1 MTALREI
8 TSSRAA
14 QKRTRIPGEAGI
26 WVLVL
31 GDMAEF
37 ALFFGTFMYAR
48 GRNPAVFA
56 AGNSTLNLTYGAL
69 NTVLLLTS
77 SLLVAQAVATSQKA
91 EHSPNV
97 VRLLNGAFL
106 CGGGFVAIKALE
118 WSHLLQA
125 GHSITS
131 SQFYLYYF
139 MFTGIHLVHVLIGLT
154 ALGRIRQMARRSE
167 PTFHLPETIETFG
180 IFWHMVDLLWIVL
193 FALFYLIE

>member
-1 MTALREI
+1 MTALSAI
-8 TSSRAA
+8 TSSRAV
-14 QKRTRIPGEAGI
+14 QKTTRIPGEAGI

-48 GRNPAVFA
+48 GSNPAAFA
-56 AGNSTLNLTYGAL
+56 EGNSTLNLTYGAL

-91 EHSPNV
+91 EHSEV

-106 CGGGFVAIKALE
+106 CGIGFVAIKALE

-154 ALGRIRQMARRSE
+154 ALGRIRQTARRPE
-167 PTFHLPETIETFG
+167 PTPHLPATIETFG